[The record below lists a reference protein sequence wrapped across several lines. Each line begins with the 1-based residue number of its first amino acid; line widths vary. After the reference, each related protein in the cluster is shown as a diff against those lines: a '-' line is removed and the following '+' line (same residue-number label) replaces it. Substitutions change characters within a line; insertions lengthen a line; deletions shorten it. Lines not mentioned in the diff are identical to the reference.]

1 MQVNDFFYRK
11 SIGLGFSPF
20 LKAENEVGFSQI
32 AFWLKPIRYFNYF
45 PPAKAGVY

>member
-20 LKAENEVGFSQI
+20 LKEENEVGFSQI
-32 AFWLKPIRYFNYF
+32 AFWLKPIRYFNCF